1 MFFDLMSSPNYNQRA
16 TPTTKGTWCKKCQG
30 FMTIE
35 EGQKHYMNNFE
46 HTVNF
51 FDTTYPPGVEM
62 ARMENVPLD
71 KFPAWV
77 AEQNKKNI

>member
-1 MFFDLMSSPNYNQRA
+1 
-16 TPTTKGTWCKKCQG
+16 
-30 FMTIE
+30 MTIE
-35 EGQKHYMNNFE
+35 EGQKHYLMNME

-62 ARMENVPLD
+62 ARMEHVPLD

-77 AEQNKKNI
+77 AERNKKNI